1 MMGTIVDE
9 TALIAAL
16 REGDEAVF
24 AQLVD
29 QHTPS
34 MLRVA
39 RGYVPS
45 REIAEEV
52 VQDTWIALGFSP

>member
-1 MMGTIVDE
+1 MTGTVEDE
-9 TALIAAL
+9 SALIDAL
-16 REGDEAVF
+16 RAGDEVVF

-45 REIAEEV
+45 HEIAEEV
-52 VQDTWIALGFSP
+52 VQET